1 VNAKLAWMLLFVP
14 AVALAKEQA
23 PATKAAPAAPAAATP
38 AVDPLAWR
46 ATQPAPG
53 AESNWVPPVPK
64 SFQLS
69 NGIPVILVENQ
80 SLPVLS
86 CEVLMAVGREA
97 NPEGKAGLG
106 SLTADLLTEGTTTR
120 TGEQIA
126 IDAAMLGADLDAT
139 QSTES
144 ARVVLDALSGDAL
157 APSLDLLADV
167 VLHPKFNGKDVK
179 RARNEALSTIQGA
192 KDDPQDHARRLF
204 AREVFGAD
212 HPYGHLPIGDEDT
225 VSGLTKKDV
234 KSFYS
239 KWWHAGNASIIV
251 SGATTQAEIQP
262 MLEARFGKWAK
273 GSATRLTVAGPK
285 VPTKT
290 QIVFAEQPGAVQ
302 SVIVAG
308 TPGVARASADYM
320 QAMIAGTA
328 IAGMFSAPLNLNL
341 REAHGWSYGI
351 YGSFSESRDWGVF
364 RVAGSVQADKTAPAV
379 GEVLGELNKTTL
391 APPSAQLLTLA
402 KDSVRKSLAGNFETN
417 RATVASFEAVPAF
430 GLPLDLWAT
439 YPGQVDATTA
449 EQVYAMNKTYFAPA
463 RQLIVVVGPRTVT
476 VDDGKG
482 GKVTVDVVSELK
494 ALGYDF
500 TEV

>member
-1 VNAKLAWMLLFVP
+1 VNGRLAWIALFVP

-23 PATKAAPAAPAAATP
+23 PVAAPSPATLVDLAP
-38 AVDPLAWR
+38 WR
-46 ATQPAPG
+46 AMPPTPG
-53 AESNWVPPVPK
+53 PESHWVPPVPK

-69 NGIPVILVENQ
+69 NGIPVILVENP

-86 CEVLMAVGREA
+86 LEVLMAVGREA
-97 NPEGKAGLG
+97 NPSGKAGLG
-106 SLTADLLTEGTTTR
+106 SLTADLLTEGTTSR
-120 TGEQIA
+120 SGEQIA

-144 ARVVLDALSGDAL
+144 ARVMLDALSGEAL

-179 RARNEALSTIQGA
+179 RVRNEALAAIQGA

-204 AREVFGAD
+204 AREVFGAE
-212 HPYGHLPIGDEDT
+212 HPYGHLPIGDADT
-225 VSGLTKKDV
+225 VSDLTKKDV

-262 MLEARFGKWAK
+262 LLEARFGNWSK
-273 GSATRLTVAGPK
+273 GSATRLTVESPK
-285 VPTKT
+285 IPSKT
-290 QIVFAEQPGAVQ
+290 RIVFAEQPGAVQ

-308 TPGVARASADYM
+308 TPGVARASADYI

-328 IAGMFSAPLNLNL
+328 IAGMFSSPLNLNL

-391 APPSAQLLTLA
+391 AAPTAELLTLA

-417 RATVASFEAVPAF
+417 KATVASFEAVPAF
-430 GLPLDLWAT
+430 GLPLDLWASF
-439 YPGQVDATTA
+439 PSQVDATTA
-449 EQVYAMNKTYFAPA
+449 EQVYAMEKTYFAPA
-463 RQLIVVVGPRTVT
+463 RQLVVVVGPRTVT

-482 GKVTVDVVSELK
+482 GQVTVDVVSELK
-494 ALGYDF
+494 ALGYDL
-500 TEV
+500 TEG